1 MPPDLTRGPKPMVTK
16 FGIHHPF
23 ESCVS
28 LQTNNRVAMQQ
39 CLFIMIF
46 NPSFVL
52 SQEHHTLLPLGY
64 YLWGIGNVVMAI
76 ALSRNLYSCFPITD
90 LIMQLCSLRSS

>member
-1 MPPDLTRGPKPMVTK
+1 MLPVLMAGPKPMLTK

-28 LQTNNRVAMQQ
+28 LQTHDSLAMQQ

-52 SQEHHTLLPLGY
+52 SQEHHILLPLGY
-64 YLWGIGNVVMAI
+64 YLWGYWHT
-76 ALSRNLYSCFPITD
+76 RLYRGCFRLVYTVTRD
-90 LIMQLCSLRSS
+90 LPGDVNISNE